1 MCHQCEKILVFQS
14 SAWVSTQRMWSMDAW
29 NHVTV
34 AFSYSALWC
43 KAKHPLQG
51 RLTQVITA
59 GGNPRAAIELLAER
73 VVLLDCWLTIVIIRV
88 AIALK
93 LFLSF
98 PVIFRFPVPLPLPT
112 WLVLN
117 CNCRLQLSIALTH
130 DCSSFPLSLSIQ
142 TAKLEVYSAW
152 FIFRCI
158 F

>member
-1 MCHQCEKILVFQS
+1 MCLQRERVLVFQS
-14 SAWVSTQRMWSMDAW
+14 SASVSTQRMWSMDAY
-29 NHVTV
+29 NYVTV
-34 AFSYSALWC
+34 AFSYSALWY
-43 KAKHPLQG
+43 KAKQPLQG

-59 GGNPRAAIELLAER
+59 GGNPRATIELLAER
-73 VVLLDCWLTIVIIRV
+73 VVLLDCWLTIVIIGV